1 MDSSNRRSS
10 LRIPVELKAWV
21 RSDSGVFVKTRTLDI
36 NADGA
41 MLELPRPAS
50 HRLAVNLKVQGHLLA
65 LQAHTVWTRG
75 KAAGIRFVGPRTVD
89 LARLWRWHHTQ
100 SLLASGHRVPGAGL
114 RTMAQ

>member
-1 MDSSNRRSS
+1 MSASCRRSS
-10 LRIPVELKAWV
+10 LRIPAEIKAWV

-36 NADGA
+36 NANGA
-41 MLELPRPAS
+41 RLELTQPA

-65 LQAHTVWTRG
+65 LQATTVWARG

-100 SLLASGHRVPGAGL
+100 SLKISNF
-114 RTMAQ
+114 